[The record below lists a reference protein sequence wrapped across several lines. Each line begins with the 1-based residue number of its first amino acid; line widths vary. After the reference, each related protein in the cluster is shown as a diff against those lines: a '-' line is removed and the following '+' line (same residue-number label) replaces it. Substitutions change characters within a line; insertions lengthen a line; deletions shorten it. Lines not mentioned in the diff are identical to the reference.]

1 MTTPAQDAP
10 LVFPSVAFRPLRL
23 FAVCVVLTGLA
34 TLAAGLLGHVM
45 VGVFFGVGLGLGL
58 LNAVLVQRSV
68 EAITADAH
76 PLKRKMALNSA
87 TRLLVMT
94 VIGLTIA
101 FIFRP
106 QGLGVVF
113 GMALFQ
119 VVLVIST
126 ALPVMKKIRAGAA
139 AGPSSRLDSKGRPHS
154 NDRDVLAEAAIEVGH
169 HETAKWFGLTVN
181 TDTVLATAIA
191 AVIVIA
197 LAFFLRAK
205 VTSTGVPGGVQLF
218 WEAITVQLRDQIET
232 AIGMKIAPFVL
243 PLAVTLF
250 VFILVANWLSVLP
263 VQYTDGTGATHELLK
278 PPASDINFVL
288 ALALFVFICYHA
300 AGIWRRGIIGH
311 PVKLLKGHVAFL
323 APINL
328 VEELAKPISLSLR
341 LFGNMFAGGILVA
354 LIALFPPWILWLPN
368 AIWKSFDLFVGAIQ
382 AFIFALLTIL
392 YFSQSMELDEDHH

>member
-1 MTTPAQDAP
+1 MTET
-10 LVFPSVAFRPLRL
+10 F
-23 FAVCVVLTGLA
+23 LA
-34 TLAAGLLGHVM
+34 
-45 VGVFFGVGLGLGL
+45 
-58 LNAVLVQRSV
+58 
-68 EAITADAH
+68 D
-76 PLKRKMALNSA
+76 
-87 TRLLVMT
+87 
-94 VIGLTIA
+94 
-101 FIFRP
+101 
-106 QGLGVVF
+106 
-113 GMALFQ
+113 
-119 VVLVIST
+119 
-126 ALPVMKKIRAGAA
+126 
-139 AGPSSRLDSKGRPHS
+139 
-154 NDRDVLAEAAIEVGH
+154 AAIEVGH
-169 HETAKWFGLTVN
+169 HETAKWFGWTVN

-191 AVIVIA
+191 AAIVLA

-263 VQYTDGTGATHELLK
+263 VQYTNATGTHELLT

-341 LFGNMFAGGILVA
+341 LFGNIFAGGILVA
-354 LIALFPPWILWLPN
+354 LIALFPPYILWLPN